1 MKILNKINKLKKE
14 KKKIGLVH
22 GVFDVIHIGH
32 IKYFEEAKRMVDHL
46 IVSVT
51 TDKYVNKGPGKP
63 IFEIEKRVNLLKSI
77 KFIDDVIISNYQTAK
92 ENIKLI
98 KPDFYIKGKDYRN
111 FNNDLSENIF
121 IEKKEVEKFGGKI
134 IFTNSE
140 LHSSSSIINKNF
152 NYISEEAKKFLK
164 KNKLENII
172 KTFSSK
178 INHYSNKKILIIGD
192 PILDVIKFVKPSG
205 KSNKNN
211 ILATRLI
218 SSETTFGGTILA
230 SNFLS
235 QFYKSIDY
243 LHVGTSKDLKFLRS
257 KLKKNISLININS
270 KNSLIKKNRYV
281 DEYTLNRLFQNNE
294 NEDFKLDVSI
304 QNKIKNKLKKI
315 IKKYDQIILFD
326 YGYIFS
332 SEILINF
339 FNKLHKNLVVNCQ
352 SNSFNFGFNISDKY
366 KRADILSIDEAEFR
380 LFVKDNSTDIKK
392 LIYRNKT
399 QFKYYK
405 YVIITQG
412 KIGCYVIYSQNIK
425 FIPTILNQRLDT
437 TGSGD
442 IFLAMF
448 SFLKLNTNLNIDEI
462 AIICHVTAGIHSN
475 ELANRYNL
483 SKIHLNKVLSIILK

>member
-192 PILDVIKFVKPSG
+192 PILDVIKFVS
-205 KSNKNN
+205 
-211 ILATRLI
+211 
-218 SSETTFGGTILA
+218 
-230 SNFLS
+230 
-235 QFYKSIDY
+235 
-243 LHVGTSKDLKFLRS
+243 V
-257 KLKKNISLININS
+257 
-270 KNSLIKKNRYV
+270 
-281 DEYTLNRLFQNNE
+281 
-294 NEDFKLDVSI
+294 
-304 QNKIKNKLKKI
+304 
-315 IKKYDQIILFD
+315 
-326 YGYIFS
+326 
-332 SEILINF
+332 
-339 FNKLHKNLVVNCQ
+339 
-352 SNSFNFGFNISDKY
+352 
-366 KRADILSIDEAEFR
+366 
-380 LFVKDNSTDIKK
+380 
-392 LIYRNKT
+392 
-399 QFKYYK
+399 
-405 YVIITQG
+405 
-412 KIGCYVIYSQNIK
+412 
-425 FIPTILNQRLDT
+425 
-437 TGSGD
+437 
-442 IFLAMF
+442 
-448 SFLKLNTNLNIDEI
+448 
-462 AIICHVTAGIHSN
+462 HS
-475 ELANRYNL
+475 RMR
-483 SKIHLNKVLSIILK
+483 